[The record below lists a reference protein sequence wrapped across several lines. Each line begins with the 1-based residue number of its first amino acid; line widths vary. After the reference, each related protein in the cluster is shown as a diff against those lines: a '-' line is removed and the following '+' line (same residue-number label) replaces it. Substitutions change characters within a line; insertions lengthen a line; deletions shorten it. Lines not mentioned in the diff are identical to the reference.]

1 LRHGI
6 RGGGRMGVYRWGVGA
21 SANVT
26 ELCVIASWSD
36 DRGCRDVAAWRWVV
50 FLRSRALASLVVALC
65 EV

>member
-1 LRHGI
+1 
-6 RGGGRMGVYRWGVGA
+6 MGVYRWGVGA

-36 DRGCRDVAAWRWVV
+36 DRGCGDVAAWRWVV